1 MDSIQHKRSN
11 RHMLT
16 FSSTELSRLTSKS
29 LGIVLS
35 FFGMLHD
42 SISLSASFE
51 VRPFI
56 LDPMDWRFGH
66 RQAPLVDGSNTLRT

>member
-29 LGIVLS
+29 LGIALS
-35 FFGMLHD
+35 YFGMLHD

-51 VRPFI
+51 ARPFM

-66 RQAPLVDGSNTLRT
+66 RHAPSWMGSNTMRT